1 MALFCAS
8 VLGLLIGSFLNVVI
22 YRLPKALIAS
32 WEKSS
37 VLDTDVH
44 SGHSRSLYSCLLTP
58 PSTTPCCNM
67 PIKWF
72 DNIPVISW
80 LWLRGKCR
88 YCSHA
93 IAIRYVLVEL
103 LVALSFYWAVWHFD
117 VSWTSA
123 LYAVFFC
130 LTISL
135 FWIDLGHYLLPDS
148 LTLSLLWAGL
158 IGSAVGVLPVN
169 ATDAI
174 IGAALGYLVLFVF
187 NTLYRLVRHKDGFG
201 GGDLKLLSALGAWLG
216 WTAVMPTLFIAAIT
230 GLVCVVIG
238 MIFKRQIHS
247 LNHSIPFGPFLIFSG
262 VILLVC
268 RAENLQLPFIQ

>member
-32 WEKSS
+32 WGKSS
-37 VLDTDVH
+37 ALDTDVH
-44 SGHSRSLYSCLLTP
+44 SEHSRSPYSCLLTP
-58 PSTTPCCNM
+58 PSTTPCCSK

-103 LVALSFYWAVWHFD
+103 VVALSFYWTVWHFD

-135 FWIDLGHYLLPDS
+135 FWIDLEHYLLPDS
-148 LTLSLLWAGL
+148 LTLTLLWAGL
-158 IGSAVGVLPVN
+158 IGSAVDVLPVN

-174 IGAALGYLVLFVF
+174 IGAAIGYLVLFVF
-187 NTLYRLVRHKDGFG
+187 STLYRLVRHKDGFG

-216 WTAVMPTLFIAAIT
+216 WTEVIPTLFIAAIT
-230 GLVCVVIG
+230 GLVCVAIG
-238 MIFKRQIHS
+238 MIVKRQIHS
-247 LNHSIPFGPFLIFSG
+247 LNHSIPFGPFLIISG